1 MWKQILGLVALF
13 SLSSAPL
20 VAQEDYSNEFRHNE
34 VKVNLAGIFY
44 TTLEAQYDYIL
55 RQDLSVGVAGA
66 FNIVRGDNLYVYQV
80 TPNVRW
86 FFGGNMESAQ
96 KYGAGFFV
104 ELNGSVFGHSWESV
118 AAKIS
123 GENPG
128 ETEIRTGAGL
138 GLAVGWKYLS
148 KGNWVGEVYIG
159 AGKNFVPDQVPVY
172 PRGGVSIGYR
182 F

>member
-1 MWKQILGLVALF
+1 MWKQLLGLVALF
-13 SLSSAPL
+13 GLSSTSL

-34 VKVNLAGIFY
+34 VKLNLAGIFY
-44 TTLEAQYDYIL
+44 TTLDGQYDYIL
-55 RQDLSVGVAGA
+55 KQDLSVGVAGA
-66 FNIVRGDNLYVYQV
+66 LNIVRGNNIYVYQI

-123 GENPG
+123 GTKLE
-128 ETEIRTGAGL
+128 ETEIRPGAGL

-148 KGNWVGEVYIG
+148 KGNWVGEIYAG

-172 PRGGVSIGYR
+172 PRGGISIGYR